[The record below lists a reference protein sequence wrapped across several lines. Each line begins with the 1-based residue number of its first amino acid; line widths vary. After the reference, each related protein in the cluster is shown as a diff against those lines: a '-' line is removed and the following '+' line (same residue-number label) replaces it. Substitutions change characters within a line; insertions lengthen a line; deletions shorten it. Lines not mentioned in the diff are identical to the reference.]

1 MIARFV
7 GTAKIVLAHNWS
19 WIERVSPGSKGFW
32 GRYSVYRVQGS
43 GNWIDH
49 DGGRV
54 GEFFVFTYDV
64 V

>member
-1 MIARFV
+1 MIIARFV

-32 GRYSVYRVQGS
+32 GRYSVYGVHRER
-43 GNWIDH
+43 D